1 MEEEAQTREEK
12 AKLRV
17 MQSQTK
23 GSLEPP
29 KSGKG
34 KEWNLPWSLRR
45 GPGPAALD
53 PLISDSG
60 PSAALSPWVHGALA
74 QHLLGTPAP
83 TGAR

>member
-45 GPGPAALD
+45 DHGPGD
-53 PLISDSG
+53 IWVSDLWL
-60 PSAALSPWVHGALA
+60 PEH
-74 QHLLGTPAP
+74 QNCERTNFCF
-83 TGAR
+83 